1 MKKILVSVL
10 AVAAMVACSTE
21 HTVVKVENNEAIGF
35 DTFVD
40 NSTRADDVTTPKLQ
54 KYGFNV
60 YASVTNADNVSGLI
74 LENEPVTYNGA
85 WSYEKTQ
92 YWVPGNTYNFVAL
105 APTKDDT
112 KDDTKD
118 AKWAYAAEN
127 GTAHNGVISF
137 DNRAAAA
144 NQDLVFAYAN
154 RNVESAY
161 TSTPET
167 VKFTF
172 AHMLSRVRF
181 SFTNSF
187 VSDGNIKLVV
197 TNVHIT
203 DAYAKGTLDVE
214 AGAPVAAWVPDD
226 NTLDVEFG
234 AVATTLA
241 EGDKDST
248 EHFYL
253 IPNSE
258 SATYTVT
265 FDVTLI
271 QAGVEIDTYSHEV
284 ELTCAMNRGCS
295 YDITTSLT
303 PENTSD
309 EGAIYPIVF
318 EVTKVEEWD
327 DYSDVAL
334 EATTVATADELAAAI
349 AEGGDVRL
357 TSDINLDEVMVTRA
371 STYTYG
377 LFIEKDCVIDGNGYT
392 ITTTASRGIAVS
404 GANDVTLKNFTFN
417 STGERGIQVQGGAK
431 NVTIE
436 NVTAVAANYTVN
448 LPSSA
453 GATVVTINN
462 CDLKGLNTVNIGA
475 PGAVV
480 TLNNTT
486 LRSEDNNAAEN
497 YSVICVNKD
506 AAGAKVYVNGGE
518 IIVTGTNA
526 EGTNGGS
533 VQCEGGDIIFN
544 GTKGNTTISER
555 KFAIIY
561 GDYWYSYSSLEKA
574 YEKAQAGETIV
585 LLQDATVA
593 DGIIVEKNV
602 NFDLNGHTLKYTGD
616 DVLFRVYG
624 AEFTINGTAANSAI
638 VTNPTQHAGESA
650 GNGYVAFV
658 KDNGV
663 VNFNGGSYDAQATCT
678 IAQASANG
686 TVNVYAGEFQVDMT
700 KYTVDGHAQYLLNCS
715 DAAYKAGT
723 AVIKVYGGSFY
734 KFNPAN
740 NVAEGAN
747 TNFVATGYTV
757 EQNGDWYIVK

>member
-40 NSTRADDVTTPKLQ
+40 KTTRAEDITTTNIADF
-54 KYGFNV
+54 GV
-60 YASVTNADNVSGLI
+60 YASVTNINEQSGLI
-74 LENEPVTYNGA
+74 LTNEKVSKNGND
-85 WSYEKTQ
+85 WVYGKTQ
-92 YWVPGNTYNFVAL
+92 YWVPGNSYNFTAI
-105 APTKDDT
+105 APFEGRHWTYTTDT
-112 KDDTKD
+112 Q
-118 AKWAYAAEN
+118 AQ
-127 GTAHNGVISF
+127 NGVINF
-137 DNRAAAA
+137 KNNLENAAGE
-144 NQDLVFAYAN
+144 QDLVFAYAE
-154 RNVESAY
+154 RANVAAGAQTKVGLTFSHLLSKVAFKFTNGYAANDNMTLEVYGIKINNAVAEAEVAVVNGAVKEWEQ
-161 TSTPET
+161 TSTA
-167 VKFTF
+167 TF
-172 AHMLSRVRF
+172 ERTFGKQTAEAEGAGILSA
-181 SFTNSF
+181 
-187 VSDGNIKLVV
+187 
-197 TNVHIT
+197 T
-203 DAYAKGTLDVE
+203 DAYT
-214 AGAPVAAWVPDD
+214 
-226 NTLDVEFG
+226 
-234 AVATTLA
+234 
-241 EGDKDST
+241 T
-248 EHFYL
+248 EHHYL
-253 IPNSE
+253 LPIAQQYSI
-258 SATYTVT
+258 T
-265 FDVTLI
+265 FTIDLY
-271 QAGVEIDTYSHEV
+271 QAGVKVGQYEHTITPDIAFAKGGNYNISATLNEKNTGDTAFEAIEFTV
-284 ELTCAMNRGCS
+284 EGVNGWVDNGEL
-295 YDITTSLT
+295 
-303 PENTSD
+303 
-309 EGAIYPIVF
+309 
-318 EVTKVEEWD
+318 
-327 DYSDVAL
+327 AL

-357 TSDINLDEVMVTRA
+357 TSNINLDEVMVTRA